1 MITIKKI
8 MNPDIYSLSPDVT
21 IRDASR
27 VMKEKNIGCIFI
39 EKGRDLIGV
48 VTESDIVRRG
58 VAENLNM
65 DTTSM
70 KDIMSSPPIII
81 DANKS
86 VVEANEI
93 MDKNRIRHLAVK
105 EGNSIVGVVS
115 ARDMLHPF
123 YLDGEG
129 W

>member
-8 MNPDIYSLSPDVT
+8 MNPDIYSLSSDIT
-21 IRDASR
+21 IREASK

-58 VAENLNM
+58 VAENLDM
-65 DTTSM
+65 DAASI
-70 KDIMSSPPIII
+70 KDIMSSPPIIV

-86 VVEANEI
+86 VAEANEI

-105 EGNSIVGVVS
+105 EGNNIVGVVS
-115 ARDMLHPF
+115 ARDLLHPF